1 MMLTYVATSRES
13 SHEYRVETT
22 GASQRASWN
31 PGFADNPAAFR
42 SWRDVKRHCG
52 ERRAGNGAERDK
64 VAGRSVSRGDVAS
77 HARSVEGPHFP
88 NVKFPFDSPVYE
100 RRVISLRHARNSTE
114 IYRIATKD

>member
-1 MMLTYVATSRES
+1 MKQLERLNGHRGIRDSRIILSRFDLGAMLNDTAE
-13 SHEYRVETT
+13 
-22 GASQRASWN
+22 
-31 PGFADNPAAFR
+31 
-42 SWRDVKRHCG
+42 KG
-52 ERRAGNGAERDK
+52 ERETGPNDGDK